1 MIYRKHLLIIS
12 IIISILIIN
21 LFVPYGGY
29 VLVGGDSMYPAIDKG
44 CGIVGVE
51 SWDGESSLDDEIV
64 AFEIDNI
71 EPTVDSFIVNN
82 TISWFAH
89 RVVDEENNYNINN
102 SNYHIKQINEDY
114 NVLVYKTENKDI
126 YRISTDQDVKELYNL
141 EGEHTFIA
149 KGDNRIN
156 LDSEIIPA
164 DNVKGIINDDKY
176 YKLQSLDT
184 WPCSILD

>member
-1 MIYRKHLLIIS
+1 MIYRKHLLIIF

-29 VLVGGDSMYPAIDKG
+29 VLVGGDSMYPAIDEG
-44 CGIVGVE
+44 CGIIGAE
-51 SWDGESSLDDEIV
+51 SWDGKSSLEGEIV
-64 AFEIDNI
+64 AFQIDNE
-71 EPTVDSFIVNN
+71 EPAVDSFIVNN

-89 RVVDEENNYNINN
+89 RVVSEEKNYDMNN
-102 SNYHIKQINEDY
+102 SNYYIEQINEDY
-114 NVLVYKTENKDI
+114 SVLVYKIEDKYI
-126 YRISTDQDVKELYNL
+126 HHIPTDQDVEELYNL

-164 DNVKGIINDDKY
+164 DNVKGIINNDKY